1 VSQCDDPALEPDRLK
16 MAAAIQ
22 RGIYTGHILVSE
34 TGNISL
40 APELESRFEALQVEN
55 YNEFE
60 ASEKVEE
67 FLLSRP
73 WPIVSDFKLRP
84 YGRLFARDSV
94 TSPVSTNPIIASARR
109 SGGVKF
115 NGKISESNRL

>member
-1 VSQCDDPALEPDRLK
+1 MDATVTLKPYDALYFSCVGQSVSFREAWQVYIFVDRIGFVSQCDDPALEPDRLK
-16 MAAAIQ
+16 IAAAIQ

-73 WPIVSDFKLRP
+73 WPIVSDYKLRP
-84 YGRLFARDSV
+84 
-94 TSPVSTNPIIASARR
+94 
-109 SGGVKF
+109 
-115 NGKISESNRL
+115 